1 MPRVRRYFIF
11 QVKTD
16 DLQNTLDNLPEG
28 DEAVSVANMLEKP
41 GYVMLMVKK
50 ARASLA
56 AKRRLVPKSAAGR
69 PRRKKKA

>member
-50 ARASLA
+50 ARTSLA
-56 AKRRLVPKSAAGR
+56 VKRRLVAKSTGQ
-69 PRRKKKA
+69 PRRKKKS